1 MEEAIFKYWTSA
13 VSLAISPVGQ
23 TTHGSPRLSSLRLL
37 ASHDSDAGAK
47 PMTQS
52 IIEALQRENAEL
64 RGRVDRFRKLLTT
77 SSSRG

>member
-1 MEEAIFKYWTSA
+1 LDKRGFARHFPGGTDDARLSK
-13 VSLAISPVGQ
+13 
-23 TTHGSPRLSSLRLL
+23 LSSLRLL